1 MKAVILFGSPR
12 RDGNTRQL
20 VNAFTETLRGRG
32 DDVRVLYL
40 NEMNIRACQG
50 CLSCSAEGICRI
62 NDDMKDVR
70 KFILDSEI
78 LVYASPIYWSAP
90 SGQLKIVMD
99 RCLAFLDADMNSR
112 IAGKKS
118 CTLLT
123 CADDEKE
130 MFEPS
135 LLMFRRTFEDLGL
148 TYVGGIEAEGC
159 VEKGSVKPEILD
171 GVRNLAAS
179 L

>member
-12 RDGNTRQL
+12 RDGNTKQL
-20 VNAFTETLRGRG
+20 VNIFTNTLRERG
-32 DDVRVLYL
+32 NDVRVLYL
-40 NEMNIRACQG
+40 NDMNIRACQG
-50 CLSCSAEGICRI
+50 CLSCYAEGNCRI

-70 KFILDSEI
+70 KYIVESDV

-90 SGQLKIVMD
+90 SGQLKVAMD
-99 RCLAFLDADMNSR
+99 RCIAFLDANMNSR
-112 IAGKKS
+112 IAGKKA

-123 CADDEKE
+123 CADDKAE
-130 MFEPS
+130 MFESS
-135 LLMFRRTFEDLGL
+135 LMMFRRTFDDLGL
-148 TYVGGIEAEGC
+148 TYAGGIEARGC
-159 VEKGSVKPEILD
+159 MDKGSVAPEVLE